1 MEFGPIIC
9 GIAVHGSKLIYTAA
23 GVGLGVAILYFKLFF
38 KDWDD
43 FKDAWSDFWRGLFR
57 RQIAGRI
64 SFWIIISVGS
74 AMLAFYQLPDW
85 FPHLFG
91 KS

>member
-1 MEFGPIIC
+1 MHFGSIIT
-9 GIAVHGSKLIYTAA
+9 GIVLHSPKLIGTAT
-23 GVGLGVAILYFKLFF
+23 GVGVGVAIVYFKIFF

-57 RQIAGRI
+57 RQFAGRI

-74 AMLAFYQLPDW
+74 GMLAFYQLPDW